1 MTCIIKKKNKKK
13 LLFRKF
19 LLYICIKRIYRTN
32 IKKIFSCVNINMIN
46 LSLDELKLVAKN
58 RNIRDYESK
67 SEKDLIKVLSEPK
80 PKIRINKKNLEEIR
94 KYFNELRHKF
104 SKKEIDKYRK
114 SFYDI
119 KNYRYL
125 SGSEIEVARKN
136 LNELKKCLRF
146 KKFHSNVD
154 NVHYDDLDYYDY
166 NYDAADTAD
175 DDDKYRKI
183 GSIRRLFKG
192 FDIEI
197 ISNQ

>member
-1 MTCIIKKKNKKK
+1 
-13 LLFRKF
+13 
-19 LLYICIKRIYRTN
+19 
-32 IKKIFSCVNINMIN
+32 MIN

-80 PKIRINKKNLEEIR
+80 PDIRINKKNLEEIR

-136 LNELKKCLRF
+136 LNELKKSLRF

-154 NVHYDDLDYYDY
+154 SVHYDDLDYYDY
-166 NYDAADTAD
+166 SYDAADTA